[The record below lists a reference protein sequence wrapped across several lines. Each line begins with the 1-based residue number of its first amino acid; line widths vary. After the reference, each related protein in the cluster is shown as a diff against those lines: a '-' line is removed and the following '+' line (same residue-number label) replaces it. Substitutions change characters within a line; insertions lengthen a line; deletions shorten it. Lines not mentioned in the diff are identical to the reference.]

1 MSFAQKTA
9 IVTGATRGIGFSIAE
24 AFAKQGART
33 ILIGRDPD
41 RVQSVQ
47 EAFRKNFADQDHQ
60 GIVLDV
66 SDKDQV
72 DYVLKVS
79 NRLSFFFLPS

>member
-9 IVTGATRGIGFSIAE
+9 IVTGATRGIGLSIAE

-33 ILIGRDPD
+33 ILIGRDPE

-47 EAFRKNFADQDHQ
+47 RQFRDQFNSQDHT
-60 GIVLDV
+60 GIVLDISKKEDIDSV
-66 SDKDQV
+66 M
-72 DYVLKVS
+72 KV
-79 NRLSFFFLPS
+79 NK